1 MNTPRTKLV
10 LSLIAAGLLAGA
22 AGAHAQPQKSVL
34 ILRELETDRYDPH
47 RTTAR
52 GAAEVLFMTGDTLVG
67 IDYDLQTTV
76 PGLAKS
82 WTVSPDGLTY
92 TFSLKEG
99 VNFCSGKKFSAQ
111 DVVDSYGRWLAP
123 ETKGLE
129 KWRAGQ
135 VDSITA
141 PDPLTVVYKLKRPYG
156 DLLRQMSQHSHTIV
170 NVEQV
175 KTLGADFGIKALDG
189 TGPFCFQSWTPRN
202 EVVLTKHEGYNWG
215 PSIYADPTPKVDRV
229 VWKIVPEETTRLTA
243 LQTGQADLTRYLPYY
258 ALKDL
263 GQSKTVSLSKAP
275 AYNWTF
281 FIGFKIDKAGVDD
294 RKVRQALNYAVDRK
308 TLTEVITFGNGR
320 PATSMLATGT
330 PTAGNTPFRYDVA
343 KANQL
348 LDEAGWVKRADGFR
362 YKDNVKLSPQLYGI
376 SGYWKDILEAV
387 QGDLRKVGADLRVQL
402 FDSTVAWGKL
412 ATQEFDMFSMGFG
425 YMSTGEGLNNYFI
438 STSVPTPNRMNWK
451 DSETDRL
458 LAEGETLAPAAAD
471 SVYSQVLGKVSDE
484 GVWIPLFHDSLFLAT
499 GAKLKPVKAH
509 GIEGTAL
516 YKGLDLQI
524 R

>member
-1 MNTPRTKLV
+1 MNTPRTSLV
-10 LSLIAAGLLAGA
+10 LSLISAGLLLGA
-22 AGAHAQPQKSVL
+22 ASAHAQPQKSVL

-92 TFSLKEG
+92 TFALKEG
-99 VNFCSGKKFSAQ
+99 VNFCSGKAFTSQ
-111 DVVDSYGRWLAP
+111 DVVDSYTRWLAP

-129 KWRAGQ
+129 RWRAGQ
-135 VDSITA
+135 VESITA

-156 DLLRQMSQHSHTIV
+156 DLLRQMSQHSHTII
-170 NVEQV
+170 NVEQA

-202 EVVLTKHEGYNWG
+202 EVVLTKHAGYNWG

-258 ALKDL
+258 ALKDQ
-263 GQSKTVSLSKAP
+263 GQSKTVSLNKAP

-281 FIGFKIDKAGVDD
+281 YIGFKIDKAGVDD
-294 RKVRQALNYAVDRK
+294 KKVRQALNYAVDRK
-308 TLTEVITFGNGR
+308 TLTEVITFGNAKA
-320 PATSMLATGT
+320 ATSMLATAT
-330 PTAGNTPFRYDVA
+330 PTAGNTPFKYDVA

-348 LDEAGWVKRADGFR
+348 LDEAGWV
-362 YKDNVKLSPQLYGI
+362 
-376 SGYWKDILEAV
+376 
-387 QGDLRKVGADLRVQL
+387 
-402 FDSTVAWGKL
+402 
-412 ATQEFDMFSMGFG
+412 
-425 YMSTGEGLNNYFI
+425 
-438 STSVPTPNRMNWK
+438 
-451 DSETDRL
+451 
-458 LAEGETLAPAAAD
+458 
-471 SVYSQVLGKVSDE
+471 
-484 GVWIPLFHDSLFLAT
+484 
-499 GAKLKPVKAH
+499 
-509 GIEGTAL
+509 
-516 YKGLDLQI
+516 
-524 R
+524 